1 MFLVPLP
8 RSSSFNDS
16 ALRSPS
22 LDVAETDSAYNVS
35 LDLPGVIKDD
45 VKVTID
51 GRHVSVSAN
60 SQRDET
66 KPDGGRLIYRERSA
80 SSFARRFTLPE
91 AVDQDSSQA
100 RLENGVL
107 TLALAKKRVVAA
119 KPLTIN

>member
-1 MFLVPLP
+1 MFLVPIP

-66 KPDGGRLIYRERSA
+66 KHDERLIYRERSA